1 MNLSLS
7 LNGLLYFAP
16 QNENEIAKYTKRKL
30 GDSLVWGPECQ
41 RVAFNITIITIA
53 NNQVRN
59 LVVPWQSETGFEQEQ
74 EF

>member
-16 QNENEIAKYTKRKL
+16 QNKIAKYTKRKL

-41 RVAFNITIITIA
+41 RVAFDITIITIA
-53 NNQVRN
+53 NNHVRN